1 MEVLERVR
9 IQDTNVVSGH
19 RQFLHVRVLEEGV
32 GLNVA
37 DLGIGY
43 QRNSLDVASGLVR
56 HRLRY
61 TRTAVA
67 VNS

>member
-1 MEVLERVR
+1 MLECVG
-9 IQDTNVVSGH
+9 IEDANVVSGH
-19 RQFLHVRVLEEGV
+19 RQFFHVRVLEEGV
-32 GLNVA
+32 GLDVA

-43 QRNSLDVASGLVR
+43 QRNSLDVAPGLVR
-56 HRLRY
+56 HRFRY